1 MKIPAI
7 RISPREKKV
16 LIIGGV
22 LAIIILSYQLFE
34 WYSGFKASINE
45 FSDAKRVILEKQI
58 SKISEKGLLM
68 KKSESVNAQ
77 IKELEKGL
85 LSGNK
90 PPVAAAELLRLLKDM
105 ALSLNIETKSE
116 RILNPVDA
124 GPYMGIPVEIGFTA
138 STAKLKSMLHRIK
151 TSPLLFSVSEISVRV
166 TNINNPVDAYT
177 TLVIKGFI
185 KKPAATSTTADNKG
199 KKTAA
204 TLFHEVSSVS

>member
-1 MKIPAI
+1 MKIPSI

-34 WYSGFKASINE
+34 WYNGVKSSMNE
-45 FSDAKRVILEKQI
+45 FSDAKRVIIEKQI
-58 SKISEKGLLM
+58 SKISEKGILM
-68 KKSESVNAQ
+68 KKAEAVNTQ

-85 LSGNK
+85 LSGDK

-105 ALSLNIETKSE
+105 AISLNIETKSE
-116 RILNPVDA
+116 RILTPVDA
-124 GPYMGIPVEIGFTA
+124 DPYMGIPVEIGFVA
-138 STAKLKSMLHRIK
+138 STSKLKSMLHRIK
-151 TSPLLFSVSEISVRV
+151 TSPLLFSVSGINVRV
-166 TNINNPVDAYT
+166 TNINNPIDAYT

-185 KKPAATSTTADNKG
+185 KKPAATSTTDDKN

-204 TLFHEVSSVS
+204 ALFHEVSSVS